1 MTADALPPPG
11 AAEAFTLRAL
21 TRAEVPR
28 WYHVYSTRDFPL
40 TAASFNEGHGA
51 SRFAPLQGPDG
62 QPLHTY
68 YAASTPEC
76 ACMESLLHDVAL
88 QPPGVFEVARL
99 AHYHL
104 ATLELDAE
112 LQCVSLHTKDLPRLG
127 LTRAQLIDSLP
138 NAYPL
143 TRAWAQA
150 AFDQRPQAQ
159 ALSYT
164 SRRDDAGRCLLL
176 CRQRLPTPPFRI
188 VADEPLALAPR
199 RQDVLALVRSLGVWE
214 I

>member
-1 MTADALPPPG
+1 MTADALPLPG
-11 AAEAFTLRAL
+11 DAEVFTLRTL
-21 TRAEVPR
+21 SHLEVPR
-28 WYHVYSTRDFPL
+28 WFHVYGTRDFPL
-40 TAASFNEGHGA
+40 TAMSFNEGHGA
-51 SRFAPLQGPDG
+51 SRFAPLRGADG

-76 ACMESLLHDVAL
+76 AYMESLLHDVAL

-104 ATLELDAE
+104 ATLELDVA
-112 LQCVSLHTKDLPRLG
+112 LQCVSLHTKDLPRLH
-127 LTRAQLIDSLP
+127 LTRAQLIDSAP
-138 NAYPL
+138 TAYPL

-150 AFDQRPQAQ
+150 AFDQRPAAQ

-176 CRQRLPTPPFRI
+176 CRQRLPTPAFRV

-199 RQDVLALVRSLGVWE
+199 RQEVLALVRSLGLFEV
-214 I
+214 

>member
-1 MTADALPPPG
+1 MTADALPLPG
-11 AAEAFTLRAL
+11 DAEAFTLRTL
-21 TRAEVPR
+21 SHLEVPR
-28 WYHVYSTRDFPL
+28 WFHVYGTRDFPL
-40 TAASFNEGHGA
+40 TATSFNEGHGA
-51 SRFAPLQGPDG
+51 SRFAPLRGADG

-76 ACMESLLHDVAL
+76 AYMESLLHDVAL

-104 ATLELDAE
+104 ATLELDVA
-112 LQCVSLHTKDLPRLG
+112 LQCVSLHTKDLPRLH
-127 LTRAQLIDSLP
+127 LTRAQLIDSAP
-138 NAYPL
+138 TAYPL

-150 AFDQRPQAQ
+150 AFDQRPDAQ

-176 CRQRLPTPPFRI
+176 CRQRLPTPPFRV

-199 RQDVLALVRSLGVWE
+199 RQEVLALVRSLGLFEV
-214 I
+214 

>member
-1 MTADALPPPG
+1 MTPALPPPG
-11 AAEAFTLRAL
+11 GAEAFTLRML
-21 TRAEVPR
+21 TRSEVPR

-40 TAASFNEGHGA
+40 TDASFNEGHGA
-51 SRFAPLQGPDG
+51 SRFAPLRGTDG

-68 YAASTPEC
+68 CAASTP
-76 ACMESLLHDVAL
+76 ACTYMESLLHDVAL

-104 ATLELDAE
+104 ATLELDAD
-112 LQCVSLHTKDLPRLG
+112 LQCVSLHTKDLPRLR
-127 LTRAQLIDSLP
+127 LTRAQLIDSSP
-138 NAYPL
+138 VAYPL

-150 AFDQRPQAQ
+150 AFDQRPAAQ

-176 CRQRLPTPPFRI
+176 CRQRLATPPFRV

-199 RQDVLALVRSLGVWE
+199 RQEVLALVRSLGVWE
-214 I
+214 V